1 MAAAAPAPINY
12 DDATKRLL
20 NKLKTKYGIPER
32 QMQQALP
39 NFNPQ
44 EPDNVYTQADY
55 DKMMSNVRGWK
66 KYNPYFSC
74 IQHKHHL
81 PLVKYF
87 FLIFFLI

>member
-20 NKLKTKYGIPER
+20 NKLKKKYCIPER

-44 EPDNVYTQADY
+44 
-55 DKMMSNVRGWK
+55 
-66 KYNPYFSC
+66 
-74 IQHKHHL
+74 
-81 PLVKYF
+81 
-87 FLIFFLI
+87 